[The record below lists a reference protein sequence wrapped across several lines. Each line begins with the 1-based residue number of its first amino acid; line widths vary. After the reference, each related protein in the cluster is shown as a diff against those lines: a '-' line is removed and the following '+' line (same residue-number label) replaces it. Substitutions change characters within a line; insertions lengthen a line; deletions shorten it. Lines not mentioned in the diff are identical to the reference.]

1 MRCPQPE
8 QYSVVKE
15 PLRPTAATDDSDASA
30 ATTVRTRA
38 VDRESD
44 DSRAQIGDA
53 DACAHEP
60 MVSACHSRSRCG
72 SGGPSRASMA
82 TSIAAPGTPVLTLV
96 QMTRADE
103 IVWAVLL
110 LCQPRQ
116 MSH

>member
-44 DSRAQIGDA
+44 DSRAQIGEA
-53 DACAHEP
+53 DACA
-60 MVSACHSRSRCG
+60 
-72 SGGPSRASMA
+72 
-82 TSIAAPGTPVLTLV
+82 TSDGQRVPFTVKIRQWWTLPCLNGHQHRGPGTPVLTLV